1 MIPQAVKMDCGIG
14 WKLETGENPVGGM
27 AHGNAGILMPV
38 LELWELTKK
47 QEYEILAQKIREYEE
62 SLYDEKRGNWIDR
75 GQDQEEGEDTV
86 AWCHGAAGIL
96 LTRLWCYQRVTDRTW
111 KERLKTDMERAY
123 RKTETYWKRDSWSL
137 CHGTGGNLWILDI
150 AERVLGKEQKNR
162 MDMAGFRLLPQE
174 KLNPGIM
181 SGYGGILLYLLGK

>member
-14 WKLETGENPVGGM
+14 WKLETGENPVSGM

-150 AERVLGKEQKNR
+150 ADRVLGKEQKNR

>member
-181 SGYGGILLYLLGK
+181 SGYGGILRYLLGK